1 MPIEPVKIPQNVY
14 IEDRIIGPVTL
25 RQIIIIAIGG
35 GFSYIIFGSLQ
46 KALGTVPIPL
56 AIIAWIPAAIAAI
69 FAMVKV
75 NDLSITR
82 ILLLVLEASQK
93 PSKRTW
99 APRTGISI
107 NFRTSGKI
115 VEEKPKKTAAPAIRP
130 ETQIEELST
139 AMDRLWKPAPTM
151 IPTPPPAEEHKRE
164 PVTTEFALP
173 NSDTQET
180 KKDGD
185 LSDLSVFRDIFPPSS
200 SPSHDAP

>member
-82 ILLLVLEASQK
+82 ILLLLLESTQK

-107 NFRTSGKI
+107 NFRTNAKV
-115 VEEKPKKTAAPAIRP
+115 VEEKSAKKSATETVRPEAQLKELSSAMDTFWKPEVSATDAPAAEHEPEPETPRFTLPVQEEAHPKK
-130 ETQIEELST
+130 E
-139 AMDRLWKPAPTM
+139 
-151 IPTPPPAEEHKRE
+151 
-164 PVTTEFALP
+164 
-173 NSDTQET
+173 
-180 KKDGD
+180 GD
-185 LSDLSVFRDIFPPSS
+185 LLDLSVFRDLFPPSS